1 MRGRE
6 EADTPLSSATS
17 TGCPLTTTP
26 PTTATTWTSPCCLP
40 PSRAPTLPPSSTARN
55 LTSSEPGTLRVTQC
69 GASSLTGS
77 ARQLSELLALY
88 FSEVRALRIQA
99 QPANTYYYTTLC
111 NNTTFKSIIN
121 AKYCLYPFKSNTISN
136 SSSFTILHTNI
147 IQSNLARTTFV
158 DESL

>member
-1 MRGRE
+1 MRPPVSRRSRWSLYVRDKG
-6 EADTPLSSATS
+6 ADTPLSSATS
-17 TGCPLTTTP
+17 TDCPRTITTP

-69 GASSLTGS
+69 EASSLTGS

-99 QPANTYYYTTLC
+99 EPANTYYFTTLC
-111 NNTTFKSIIN
+111 NNKTFKSIIN
-121 AKYCLYPFKSNTISN
+121 AKYSLYPFKSY
-136 SSSFTILHTNI
+136 I
-147 IQSNLARTTFV
+147 I
-158 DESL
+158 